1 MASSRKIEERAIL
14 ALENIIVRHP
24 TMQGHI
30 NKCDK
35 ELCWDGYISI
45 LSYPVEWSHFYKES
59 ETRYHSIV

>member
-14 ALENIIVRHP
+14 SLENIIARHP

-45 LSYPVEWSHFYKES
+45 FIDDNDPGDKDNFDYRVPVQ
-59 ETRYHSIV
+59 I